1 MGGIPRINEERDQ
14 KVIREDELLSGEIET
29 GSTMEEPITSQG
41 YWEHL
46 AREDVETMVDL
57 GGIDGEHA
65 HDLRI

>member
-1 MGGIPRINEERDQ
+1 
-14 KVIREDELLSGEIET
+14 
-29 GSTMEEPITSQG
+29 MEEPITSQG
-41 YWEHL
+41 YWEQL